1 MLPTKWSKV
10 FKMMLKEADQ
20 FFYVDDLLLS
30 YKKAFLRF
38 HILTDLFFYIM
49 IGLFLHFY
57 ALQNFPVHSRTLK
70 IIFDSIKCS
79 MWITFN

>member
-30 YKKAFLRF
+30 YKKAFSRF
-38 HILTDLFFYIM
+38 HILTDLFFI
-49 IGLFLHFY
+49 
-57 ALQNFPVHSRTLK
+57 S
-70 IIFDSIKCS
+70 
-79 MWITFN
+79 